1 MLLVISS
8 TKEGE
13 EEMTTLSVWDFTDG
27 HRDIFC
33 KSNLNLKIRE
43 SCWNPYLQ
51 KNADEFVTISKR
63 QYHYWRISEAL

>member
-1 MLLVISS
+1 VSDTQIDSVEFSGFSNMLLVISS

-13 EEMTTLSVWDFTDG
+13 EEMTTLSVWDFMDG

-43 SCWNPYLQ
+43 SCWNPYL
-51 KNADEFVTISKR
+51 
-63 QYHYWRISEAL
+63 

>member
-8 TKEGE
+8 TREGD
-13 EEMTTLSVWDFTDG
+13 EEMTTLSVWDFMDG

-43 SCWNPYLQ
+43 SCWNPYL
-51 KNADEFVTISKR
+51 
-63 QYHYWRISEAL
+63 

>member
-1 MLLVISS
+1 MSDTQIDSVEFSGFSNMLLVISS

-13 EEMTTLSVWDFTDG
+13 EEMTTLSVWDFMDG

-43 SCWNPYLQ
+43 SCWNPYL
-51 KNADEFVTISKR
+51 
-63 QYHYWRISEAL
+63 